1 MDKILSYTLR
11 EEDLGETAG
20 GLVNLVLKNRIGV
33 TGHEIS
39 RAKFTPSGIT
49 ADGVQVTVKDR
60 IRPGQTLRVVLPEN
74 GAGEKGEERVPPT
87 PAPPGMLRFLYEDA
101 DLVVLNKPPGTVV
114 HPTHGH
120 WHDTLGNYLASYYQ
134 GCPGAV
140 ICHVT
145 GRLDMDTS
153 GALVY
158 AKNCAAAGRL
168 NRERQEGVFQ
178 RTYLALV
185 HGVFPEGQKCGTVD
199 APIGREPGVL
209 MKRRVA
215 PPGEGDRAVTHYRVL
230 RDTAGYQAEDAL
242 CSEAGAGRTKDGSE
256 CLAGA
261 EGASLV
267 ECRIDTGRTHQIRVH
282 MAYLGHPLYRDPLYG
297 LPEERESGRA
307 MLHAARVAFL
317 QPFTGSRI
325 AVTAPEAADFAA
337 LRKRLGL

>member
-49 ADGVQVTVKDR
+49 ADGAQVTVKDR
-60 IRPGQTLRVVLPEN
+60 IRPGQTLRVILPER
-74 GAGEKGEERVPPT
+74 GAGEEGEDRVLPT
-87 PAPPGMLRFLYEDA
+87 PAPPGLLRFLYEDA

-134 GCPGAV
+134 DCPGAV
-140 ICHVT
+140 VCHVT

-158 AKNCAAAGRL
+158 AKNRAAAGRL
-168 NRERQEGVFQ
+168 NRQRQEGAFQ

-185 HGVFPEGQKCGTVD
+185 HGIFPEGQKCGTVD

-215 PPGEGDRAVTHYRVL
+215 PPGEGDRAITHYRVL
-230 RDTAGYQAEDAL
+230 RDT
-242 CSEAGAGRTKDGSE
+242 T
-256 CLAGA
+256 GA
-261 EGASLV
+261 ERASLV

-282 MAYLGHPLYRDPLYG
+282 MAYLGHPLYWDPLYG
-297 LPEERESGRA
+297 LPEEREGGRA

-337 LRKRLGL
+337 LRGRLGL